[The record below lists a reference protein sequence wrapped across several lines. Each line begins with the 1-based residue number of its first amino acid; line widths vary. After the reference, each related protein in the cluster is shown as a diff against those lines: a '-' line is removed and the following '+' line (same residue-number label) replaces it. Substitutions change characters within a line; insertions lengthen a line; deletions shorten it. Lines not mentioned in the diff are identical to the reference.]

1 MIHKLWYLQLL
12 QVTCSAT
19 AADGVWSDWSWYSH
33 LFFRL
38 SRRLVVKVMP
48 RKSVVQYKQFNCV
61 INNQ

>member
-19 AADGVWSDWSWYSH
+19 AADGVWSDWSRYSH